1 MENPPQKTST
11 EPFFTFSTV
20 TFRVQNAHLLAPP
33 HPLTAAFANDT
44 NIWLWSVLSLTQPSP
59 ANNFLW
65 SKFKHNLLMLL
76 SICHR
81 MCQPNLFQLG
91 WGGKRQK
98 VTFYIQCVLQE
109 ARKKKRRTEFS
120 STWQESNAF
129 SLLPLHFIPRLQH
142 ISVSLIA
149 DGEWKSLLSHW
160 RARRVKAHSSP
171 KGCNVFHQPLDPDS
185 ISAPKATISTA
196 VIFGWYSHGALRS
209 CGFMALPQLKSHRAA
224 WTSSSRGRCKQDD
237 FKCSF
242 ALTRG

>member
-1 MENPPQKTST
+1 MICALP
-11 EPFFTFSTV
+11 
-20 TFRVQNAHLLAPP
+20 NAA
-33 HPLTAAFANDT
+33 
-44 NIWLWSVLSLTQPSP
+44 QPVPAP

-65 SKFKHNLLMLL
+65 SKFKHNLLMLV
-76 SICHR
+76 SICHQ

-98 VTFYIQCVLQE
+98 VTFHIRCVLQE
-109 ARKKKRRTEFS
+109 ARKKRRGTEFS

-142 ISVSLIA
+142 GSVSLIA
-149 DGEWKSLLSHW
+149 DGDVQERWKSLLSHW

-171 KGCNVFHQPLDPDS
+171 EGCNVLHQPLNPAS
-185 ISAPKATISTA
+185 TSAPMATISTT
-196 VIFGWYSHGALRS
+196 VMFGWYSHGAFRS

-237 FKCSF
+237 FKCSS
-242 ALTRG
+242 ALTRV